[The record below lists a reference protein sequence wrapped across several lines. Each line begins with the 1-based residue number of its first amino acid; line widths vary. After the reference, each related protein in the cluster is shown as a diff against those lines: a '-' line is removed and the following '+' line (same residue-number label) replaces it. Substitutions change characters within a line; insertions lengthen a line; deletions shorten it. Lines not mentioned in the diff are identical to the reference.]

1 MKAITFT
8 FAAAMLAGLAPISA
22 VAAHDSPDHALEVAR
37 VDAMREATIAFLA
50 SLDDAGRA
58 KVQASLTDN
67 DRRTAWSN
75 LPANLAPR
83 QGLTVGGMGPKQRE
97 ALHAM
102 LAAAFSSQGYLKTT
116 TIMWHE
122 DVLNALTAEALS
134 KAPDSDPNKQRML
147 AFLPNFDSEKFFVTV
162 FGDPTGKDWGWML
175 TGHHYA
181 ANFTVAGGK
190 VAFTPLFLGANP
202 QVVPAGRYAGWR
214 ILQHEADRALALVGA
229 LTPEQRKAAVI
240 ADAVDT
246 TVFAGKGQQPPAT
259 PSATPRGLQASRLDD
274 VQRRLLLGLI
284 DEYIG
289 DASDEARAR
298 QRAAIAA
305 DGPDKLYFA
314 WWGPTDDPKA
324 RFMFRVAGPSIIIDY
339 VREPSG
345 EGEFNH
351 VHSIMRDPSNDY
363 GAEWLG
369 QHYAEAHQP

>member
-1 MKAITFT
+1 MKSVTFA
-8 FAAAMLAGLAPISA
+8 FAAAVLAVGVPGGGL
-22 VAAHDSPDHALEVAR
+22 AAHDSPDHALEAAR
-37 VDAMREATIAFLA
+37 VDAMREATQVFLA
-50 SLDDAGRA
+50 SLDHAGRA

-83 QGLTVGGMGPKQRE
+83 QGLTVAEMTAEQRK

-102 LAAAFSSQGYLKTT
+102 IAAAFSSQGYLKTT

-122 DVLNALTAEALS
+122 DVLNALTAETLN

-181 ANFTVAGGK
+181 ANFTVSGGK
-190 VAFTPLFLGANP
+190 IAFTPLFLGANP

-246 TVFAGKGQQPPAT
+246 AVFAGKGQQPVAG
-259 PSATPRGLQASRLDD
+259 ARAPRGIQASRLDE
-274 VQRRLLLGLI
+274 VQRRLLLALI

-289 DASDEARAR
+289 DASDEAGAQ

-305 DGPDKLYFA
+305 DGLDKLHFA
-314 WWGPTDDPKA
+314 WWGPTGDPKA
-324 RFMFRVAGPSIIIDY
+324 RFMFRVEGPSIIIDY

-345 EGEFNH
+345 EGEYNH
-351 VHSIMRDPSNDY
+351 VHSIVRDPSNDY